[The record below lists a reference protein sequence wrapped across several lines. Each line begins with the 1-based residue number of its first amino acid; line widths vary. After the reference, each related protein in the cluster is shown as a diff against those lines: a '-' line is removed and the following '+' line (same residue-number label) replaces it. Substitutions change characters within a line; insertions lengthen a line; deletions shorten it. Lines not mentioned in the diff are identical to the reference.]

1 MATARSYFISTT
13 PRTGSFLLAHALDS
27 TRIAG
32 RPQEYFDPNFDG
44 LWLERLGISSD
55 AEFFGKILAE
65 GTTPNGV
72 FAAKVHWHQFEYL
85 AGKLRAV
92 HGDGPLFDLLG
103 RTFPDLRY
111 VFLTRRDKVRQ
122 AVSFYRAIE
131 TKIWWKVRAD
141 APANGDALSPAPPF
155 NYEQIDHWVTRLAD
169 FESSWRR
176 HFEKAGVTPFE
187 VAYEDFLGSYETTVV
202 SILRY
207 LELSITDGLT
217 VAPPRLE
224 RQADEVT
231 QAWVRRYQEMRQ
243 VS

>member
-1 MATARSYFISTT
+1 MPTARSYFISTT
-13 PRTGSFLLAHALDS
+13 PRTGSFLLAHALES
-27 TRIAG
+27 TELAG
-32 RPQEYFDPNFDG
+32 RPQEYFDPNFEA
-44 LWLERLGISSD
+44 LWLERLSISSD
-55 AEFFGKILAE
+55 AEFFGRILAE

-92 HGDGPLFDLLG
+92 HGDGLISDLLG

-111 VFLTRRDKVRQ
+111 IFLTRRDKVRQ

-131 TKIWWKVRAD
+131 TKIWWTFRAEG
-141 APANGDALSPAPPF
+141 PANRPAPPPAPPF
-155 NYEQIDHWVTRLAD
+155 DYEQIDYWVTRLAD

-176 HFEKAGVTPFE
+176 HFERAGVAPLE
-187 VAYEDFLGSYETTVV
+187 VVYEDFLGAYDSTVL

-207 LELSITDGLT
+207 LELPITGSLT

-224 RQADEVT
+224 QQADEVS
-231 QAWVRRYQEMRQ
+231 QAWVHRYREMRQ
-243 VS
+243 VP